1 MIRNLR
7 SRALA
12 IVLLLVLCL
21 GLLPATVFAV
31 EDYKITVSGIQVTSE
46 NANDV
51 LGNGTVSYD
60 HETKTLTLN
69 NADLGGGILISQ
81 EKVVNIS
88 IQGNNK
94 ITSDQY
100 GIVKNAYPNDPA
112 APAGLFVSGP
122 GSLEV
127 TAQTN
132 GIEAYREL
140 VMDNVDL
147 TINAQQFS
155 FVSQDEGELIIKNGS
170 NITATSDA
178 FPTMVG
184 GEIEISDSKTDATSN
199 ASEVNVLY
207 ASSGNISIENSNV
220 KATATSKEAYP
231 AICAA
236 GDITITDSNNVEAI
250 SSGAQG
256 ISTGRDMTVTN
267 STVSAESTGEA
278 GISVTGGTLSLTNSE
293 LSATTFNPSSFW
305 AIVTGH
311 LNVINSEATA
321 KGGLYLYGNLSV
333 TPADGKLMELK
344 VGSNWDGSKAEHFS
358 DGVKSPY
365 DAAVNFNA
373 DEQQAISSYGYVHIG
388 EHIHIGGTATCEDPA
403 VCEDCG
409 RPYGNALGHSYSEP
423 VWNWSADGKTC
434 TVTFTCSN
442 DETHKETPEVKVTSA
457 VRTPATCTETGVTTY
472 TATVEFNGQIYM
484 DTKDVADIPATSHS
498 YENGK
503 CTVCGAIDPNF
514 TPEIIAGANGTWQ
527 KGTQDGLSFTSN
539 AAFDDFIKVQVDGKD
554 LDASNYTTKEG
565 STIVTLKASYLETL
579 SVGKHTLAIVSDTG
593 KAETEFTILAASN
606 SDESLVQT
614 GDNNMSLVALLS
626 IIGAMS
632 AVIGVVA
639 LRKSRL

>member
-12 IVLLLVLCL
+12 VLLLLVLCL

-31 EDYKITVSGIQVTSE
+31 EDYKITVAGIQVTSE

-81 EKVVNIS
+81 ENVVNIS

-127 TAQTN
+127 TAQKN

-140 VMDNVDL
+140 VIDNVDL
-147 TINAQQFS
+147 EINTQQIS
-155 FVSQDEGELIIKNGS
+155 LVSQNEGKIIIKNGS
-170 NITATSDA
+170 DIIVSSDA
-178 FPTMVG
+178 FSTVVG
-184 GEIEISDSKTDATSN
+184 GEIEILDSKTDAT
-199 ASEVNVLY
+199 AYAPKVNVLY
-207 ASSGNISIENSNV
+207 ASSGNISIDNSNV
-220 KATATSKEAYP
+220 TATNISAEAYP
-231 AICAA
+231 AFWAA
-236 GDITITDSNNVEAI
+236 KDITI
-250 SSGAQG
+250 
-256 ISTGRDMTVTN
+256 TN
-267 STVSAESTGEA
+267 STVSAESNGES

-293 LSATTFNPSSFW
+293 LSASCDPNKYW
-305 AIVTGH
+305 AIATEHFNVT
-311 LNVINSEATA
+311 NSKVTA
-321 KGGLYLYGNLSV
+321 KGGLHLYSSTGSDTSFRI
-333 TPADGKLMELK
+333 TPADGKLAEVK
-344 VGSNWDGSKAEHFS
+344 VGSNLDGFNAEHFS

-373 DEQQAISSYGYVHIG
+373 DEQQAISRYGYVHID

-423 VWNWSADGKTC
+423 EWSWSEDGKTC
-434 TVTFTCSN
+434 TVTFTCAN

-457 VRTPATCTETGVTTY
+457 VKTPATCTEKGVTTY
-472 TATVEFNGQIYM
+472 TATVKFNGQTYT
-484 DTKDVADIPATSHS
+484 DTKDVADIPATGHS

-554 LDASNYTTKEG
+554 LDASNCTTKEG

-579 SVGKHTLAIVSDTG
+579 SVGKHSLAIVSDTG
-593 KAETEFTILAASN
+593 IAETEFTILAASN